1 MIALILFGFFVIVS
15 VVDATHAYG
24 HVIVFMLPDMSPL
37 WPLRFAIAWT
47 LVSLLLG
54 SWLFWFWR
62 NRCM

>member
-1 MIALILFGFFVIVS
+1 MIALLLFVIVS
-15 VVDATHAYG
+15 VADATHAFG
-24 HVIVFMLPDMSPL
+24 HLIVFMLPDMSPL

-54 SWLFWFWR
+54 SWLFWLWR